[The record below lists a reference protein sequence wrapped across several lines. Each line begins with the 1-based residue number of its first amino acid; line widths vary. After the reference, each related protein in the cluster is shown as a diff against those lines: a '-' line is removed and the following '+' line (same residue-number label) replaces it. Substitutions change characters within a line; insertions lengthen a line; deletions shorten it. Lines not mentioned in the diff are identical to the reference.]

1 MAPND
6 IALPYELTPQEIA
19 EQLILNGFS
28 PCPLE
33 PMSKVIRIKNWPNK
47 EFSPDQFTQTNGVG
61 IKTGNGL
68 VAIDIDVYDPKISA
82 EITQAAFQELGPT
95 FARVG
100 QAPKIALL
108 YRSTAINSK
117 ITLPVQPTGKA
128 PTKKTEAI
136 EVLASGQQLV
146 VAAIHPDTK
155 RPYSWDGT
163 TPWSPITGHIENLPL
178 IDAANWQKFRSSIS
192 HLLVQE
198 SFTQHAAVKQSGTQN
213 RSLGNDSPS
222 AEEVQEI
229 LSYIS
234 STLDYDT
241 WVLVTMGLKSLGEQ
255 YRSLWLNWSAT
266 GQNHNP
272 SDDPA
277 KWGNVSSTGGVSFAT
292 VCQMAGEAGADLSAI
307 AKKHKGKS
315 GPAKTFDTNDEE
327 VPGRTFEELLAAA
340 RTISKDDVEGVVQLI
355 AETLKINSIR
365 RETIYSAL
373 KDSTGYTLTAIRK
386 QRSEFSEAIP
396 SLDQLDLAHKTISRL
411 GADNILH
418 SSGLTWLW
426 ENVGVWKTMAD
437 RTIKQSAQKVIDD
450 EEMDVTAH
458 LVGGVCDVL
467 KSEINDPK
475 QEFNLGNPETVNCL
489 NGQLELEEGIWQLK
503 PFKKEEYRTTQ
514 IPVVND
520 NTAAA
525 PKFLQF
531 MSEIFYSDPDKDDKV
546 ECILQMMGYTLMS
559 HSQREKFIMLIGNGA
574 NGKSVFLAVLEAVCG
589 TDNIAGVQP
598 SQFDRTF
605 QRAELHNKLANIV
618 TELSE
623 GEKLADA
630 ELKSITSGEPVTVEK
645 KYKDPFV
652 MRPYSTCWFGTNHMP
667 KTSDFSEAL
676 FRRAV
681 IITFNRTFQP
691 HEQNTNLKNG
701 LIQELPGILNLALNA
716 YARAIA
722 HGFTIPSSA
731 TEASKDWKTETDQ
744 VAEFVSDACTTVA
757 EGVTPTA
764 TLYDRYLKWCSLN
777 QMRKVLT
784 IKSFSTRMRK
794 LGYQPSKSGSVRT
807 FRGLVL
813 KL

>member
-6 IALPYELTPQEIA
+6 IAMSYELTPHEIA
-19 EQLILNGFS
+19 KQLILNGFS

-33 PMSKVIRIKNWPNK
+33 PRSKAIKVKDWTNK

-95 FARVG
+95 LARVG

-108 YRSTAINSK
+108 YRSTEMASK
-117 ITLPVQPTGKA
+117 IILPVQPTGEA
-128 PTKKTEAI
+128 PKKKTEAI

-146 VAAIHPDTK
+146 AAAIHPDTK

-163 TPWSPITGHIENLPL
+163 VPWAPLTGHIRNLPL
-178 IDAANWQKFRSSIS
+178 INATTWQKFHNRIS
-192 HLLVQE
+192 HLLVQA
-198 SFTQHAAVKQSGTQN
+198 SCTHHTAVKQSETQN
-213 RSLGNDSPS
+213 RSIEYDSPS
-222 AEEVQEI
+222 IAEVEEI
-229 LSYIS
+229 LSSIS

-241 WVLVTMGLKSLGEQ
+241 WVIVTMGLKSLGEQ
-255 YRSLWLNWSAT
+255 YRTLWQNWSAT
-266 GQNHNP
+266 GQNHDP
-272 SDDPA
+272 YVDPA
-277 KWGNVSSTGGVSFAT
+277 KWDKVSQDGSITFKT
-292 VCQMAGEAGADLSAI
+292 VCHYAQQNGADLSAI
-307 AKKHKGKS
+307 ARKYFNQVDLQADIAAEDRE
-315 GPAKTFDTNDEE
+315 PPRN
-327 VPGRTFEELLAAA
+327 FEELLEAVQALSKNDIEGIEA
-340 RTISKDDVEGVVQLI
+340 IISESKSLSAI
-355 AETLKINSIR
+355 K
-365 RETIYSAL
+365 RETIDQSL
-373 KDSTGYTLTAIRK
+373 KDATGVNLTAIRK
-386 QRSEFSEAIP
+386 QRSELSEAIP
-396 SLDQLDLAHKTISRL
+396 SLDQLDLANKTISRL

-426 ENVGVWKTMAD
+426 ENVGVWKTIED
-437 RTIKQSAQKVIDD
+437 RTIKQSAQKVIDY
-450 EEMDVTAH
+450 EEIDVTAH
-458 LVGGVCDVL
+458 LVSGVCDVL

-489 NGQLELEEGIWQLK
+489 NGQLELQGGIWQLK
-503 PFKKEEYRTTQ
+503 PHKKEEYRTTQ

-531 MSEIFYSDPDKDDKV
+531 MSEIFYSDSDKGDKI

-589 TDNIAGVQP
+589 TENIAGVQP

-630 ELKSITSGEPVTVEK
+630 ELKSITSGEPVTVER

-691 HEQNTNLKNG
+691 HEQNTNLKNE

-716 YARAIA
+716 YARAISD
-722 HGFTIPSSA
+722 GFTIPCSA
-731 TEASKDWKTETDQ
+731 TEASKEWKTETDQ
-744 VAEFVSDACTTVA
+744 VAEFVSDACMTTA

-764 TLYDRYLKWCSLN
+764 TLYDRYLKWCSVN
-777 QMRKVLT
+777 QMRDFLT
-784 IKSFSTRMRK
+784 KKSFSTRIKK